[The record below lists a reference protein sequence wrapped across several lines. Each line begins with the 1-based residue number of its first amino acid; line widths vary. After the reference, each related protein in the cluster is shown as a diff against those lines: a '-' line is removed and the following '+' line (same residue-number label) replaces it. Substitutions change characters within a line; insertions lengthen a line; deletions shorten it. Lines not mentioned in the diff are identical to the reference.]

1 MKSIA
6 LVEDHNLVRDGFER
20 LFAGQP
26 DRTVSWSGACLDEF
40 IAALDTA
47 EVTADV
53 ALVDVDLN
61 GTMVDTRQVRQLCER
76 GVDIIIVSA
85 LAQRSSVRA
94 LVRAGAVGLVAKND
108 SQDQL
113 VEAVDTVLSGHP
125 WIPHDL
131 AVALADAPES
141 ERPMLSAREEEVL
154 TLYASGAKIA
164 TVARRLNLSPHTVQD
179 YLKRIRAK
187 FASFC
192 YSARAHRDLH
202 IHASRLGLLE

>member
-1 MKSIA
+1 
-6 LVEDHNLVRDGFER
+6 
-20 LFAGQP
+20 
-26 DRTVSWSGACLDEF
+26 
-40 IAALDTA
+40 
-47 EVTADV
+47 
-53 ALVDVDLN
+53 
-61 GTMVDTRQVRQLCER
+61 RQVRQLCER

-113 VEAVDTVLSGHP
+113 VEAVDTVLSGYP

-187 FASFC
+187 FASVG
-192 YSARAHRDLH
+192 SPAPTQLDLH